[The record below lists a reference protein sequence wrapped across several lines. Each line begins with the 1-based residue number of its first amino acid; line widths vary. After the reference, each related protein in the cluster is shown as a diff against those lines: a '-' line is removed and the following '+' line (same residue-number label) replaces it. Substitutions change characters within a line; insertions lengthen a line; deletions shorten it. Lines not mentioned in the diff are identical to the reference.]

1 LSRRPPR
8 SSPVG
13 DHPPAGDASHS
24 IGRQR
29 ARTGERIIVNALF
42 ICAVLSIAVTVG
54 IVAVLLVDTVSFFS
68 ESGLVEF
75 LTGTVWAPGQGAGE
89 DGQYGMLPLL
99 NGTLMIGVGSIV
111 VALPLGLL
119 TAIYLSEYADRR
131 VRGVLKPTLEILAG
145 IPTVIVGFFA
155 LQFIT
160 PSLLRPIFGDDRVFI
175 FNAAAGSIAVGLMIL
190 PIIASIS
197 EDAMRAVPSSL
208 REAAFGLGASKRQVS
223 LRVVV
228 PAALSGISAS
238 VILAFSRAVGETMAV
253 TIAAGNTPR
262 ITWNY
267 FESIQTLTASIAQTV
282 RGEVAAGTVRYD
294 ALFALGMTLFLMTL
308 VMNLI
313 SARIVRR
320 YRQVYS

>member
-1 LSRRPPR
+1 MAIDP
-8 SSPVG
+8 G
-13 DHPPAGDASHS
+13 GDASL
-24 IGRQR
+24 GGALPK
-29 ARTGERIIVNALF
+29 ARTGERLIVNALF
-42 ICAVLSIAVTVG
+42 VCAVLCVAVTVG
-54 IVAVLLVDTVSFFS
+54 IIAVLLVDTVEFFRQS
-68 ESGLVEF
+68 SLFDF
-75 LTGTVWAPGQGAGE
+75 LTGTVWAPGQGTGE
-89 DGQYGMLPLL
+89 GGKYGVWPLI
-99 NGTLMIGVGSIV
+99 NGTLMIGVGAIV
-111 VALPLGLL
+111 VGLPLGVL
-119 TAIYLSEYADRR
+119 TAIYLSEYASSR

-145 IPTVIVGFFA
+145 IPTVVVGYFA

-208 REAAFGLGASKRQVS
+208 REAAFGLGSTKRQVS

-228 PAALSGISAS
+228 PAALSGIAAS
-238 VILAFSRAVGETMAV
+238 VILGFSRAVGETMAV
-253 TIAAGNTPR
+253 TIAAGNSPKLTL
-262 ITWNY
+262 NY

-282 RGEVAAGTVRYD
+282 SGEVAAGTVRYD
-294 ALFALGMTLFLMTL
+294 ALFALGLTLFVMTLA
-308 VMNLI
+308 MNLI

>member
-1 LSRRPPR
+1 LTRPSN

-13 DHPPAGDASHS
+13 EPTPAGDDSNLS
-24 IGRQR
+24 ITRR
-29 ARTGERIIVNALF
+29 RTRTGERVIVNALF
-42 ICAVLSIAVTVG
+42 LCAVLSIAVTVG
-54 IVAVLLVDTVSFFS
+54 IIAVLLVDTVDFFR
-68 ESGLVEF
+68 ESSLGQF

-89 DGQYGMLPLL
+89 GGLYGVLPLI
-99 NGTLMIGVGSIV
+99 NGTLMIGFGSLVVG
-111 VALPLGLL
+111 LPLGVL
-119 TAIYLSEYADRR
+119 TAIFLSEYASSR

-145 IPTVIVGFFA
+145 IPTVVVGFFA
-155 LQFIT
+155 LQFVT
-160 PSLLRPIFGDDRVFI
+160 PSLLRPIFGEDRVFI

-197 EDAMRAVPSSL
+197 EDAMRAVPASL
-208 REAAFGLGASKRQVS
+208 REAAYGLGSTKRQVS

-228 PAALSGISAS
+228 PAALSGIAAS

-253 TIAAGNTPR
+253 TIAAGNSPK
-262 ITWNY
+262 ITAN
-267 FESIQTLTASIAQTV
+267 FFTSIQTLTASIAQTV
-282 RGEVAAGTVRYD
+282 RGEVAAGTVRYN

-308 VMNLI
+308 VMNLV

>member
-1 LSRRPPR
+1 VSIARRK
-8 SSPVG
+8 
-13 DHPPAGDASHS
+13 
-24 IGRQR
+24 
-29 ARTGERIIVNALF
+29 ARTGERVIINALF
-42 ICAVLSIAVTVG
+42 VCAVLSVAVTVG
-54 IVAVLLVDTVSFFS
+54 IVAVLLADTVQFFRHS
-68 ESGLVEF
+68 SLVEF
-75 LTGTVWAPGQGAGE
+75 LTGTVWAPGQGAGS
-89 DGQYGMLPLL
+89 DGRYGVLPLL

-111 VALPLGLL
+111 VGLPLGLL
-119 TAIYLSEYADRR
+119 TAIYLSEYASPR
-131 VRGVLKPTLEILAG
+131 VRGMLKPTLEVLAG
-145 IPTVIVGFFA
+145 IPTVVIGYFA

-160 PSLLRPIFGDDRVFI
+160 PSLLRPIFGDERVFI

-238 VILAFSRAVGETMAV
+238 VILGFSRAVGETMAV
-253 TIAAGNTPR
+253 TIAAGNSPKL
-262 ITWNY
+262 TWNW

-282 RGEVAAGTVRYD
+282 QGEVAAGTVRYD

-308 VMNLI
+308 VMNLV
-313 SARIVRR
+313 SAAIVRR
-320 YRQVYS
+320 FRQVYS

>member
-1 LSRRPPR
+1 
-8 SSPVG
+8 V
-13 DHPPAGDASHS
+13 
-24 IGRQR
+24 
-29 ARTGERIIVNALF
+29 IINALF
-42 ICAVLSIAVTVG
+42 LCAVLSVAVTVG
-54 IVAVLLVDTVSFFS
+54 IVAVLLVDTISFFS
-68 ESGLVEF
+68 ESSLVEF

-89 DGQYGMLPLL
+89 GGLYGMLPLL
-99 NGTLMIGVGSIV
+99 NGALMIGVGSIV

-119 TAIYLSEYADRR
+119 TAIYLAEYASSR
-131 VRGVLKPTLEILAG
+131 VRGVLKPTLEVLAG

-160 PSLLRPIFGDDRVFI
+160 HDLLRPILGDDRVFI

-197 EDAMRAVPSSL
+197 EDAMRAV
-208 REAAFGLGASKRQVS
+208 R
-223 LRVVV
+223 
-228 PAALSGISAS
+228 
-238 VILAFSRAVGETMAV
+238 ETMAV
-253 TIAAGNTPR
+253 TIAAGNSPR
-262 ITWNY
+262 MTWNY

-294 ALFALGMTLFLMTL
+294 ALFALGMTLFLLTL
-308 VMNLI
+308 AMNLI

>member
-1 LSRRPPR
+1 MATIPPELSIACRK
-8 SSPVG
+8 
-13 DHPPAGDASHS
+13 
-24 IGRQR
+24 
-29 ARTGERIIVNALF
+29 ARTGERLIVYSLF
-42 ICAVLSIAVTVG
+42 ACAVLSVAATVG
-54 IVAVLLVDTVSFFS
+54 IIAVLLVDTFEFFR
-68 ESGLVEF
+68 ESSLFDF
-75 LTGTVWAPGQGAGE
+75 LTGTVWAPGQGSGE
-89 DGQYGMLPLL
+89 GGLYGVWPLI

-111 VALPLGLL
+111 VGLPLGLL
-119 TAIYLSEYADRR
+119 TAIYLSEYASSR
-131 VRGVLKPTLEILAG
+131 VRGALKPTLEILAG
-145 IPTVIVGFFA
+145 IPTVVVGFFA
-155 LQFIT
+155 LQFVT
-160 PSLLRPIFGDDRVFI
+160 PSLLRPIFGEDRVFI

-208 REAAFGLGASKRQVS
+208 REAAFGLGSTKRQVS

-253 TIAAGNTPR
+253 TIAAGNSPKM
-262 ITWNY
+262 TWNY

-282 RGEVAAGTVRYD
+282 GGEVAAGTVRYN
-294 ALFALGMTLFLMTL
+294 ALFALGITLFLITL

>member
-1 LSRRPPR
+1 MART
-8 SSPVG
+8 
-13 DHPPAGDASHS
+13 PAGDAPVSVAC
-24 IGRQR
+24 RK
-29 ARTGERIIVNALF
+29 ARTGERLIVNALF
-42 ICAVLSIAVTVG
+42 LCAVLSVAVTVG
-54 IVAVLLVDTVSFFS
+54 IIAVLLVDTIEFFTQS
-68 ESGLVEF
+68 SLFEF
-75 LTGTVWAPGQGAGE
+75 LTGTVWAPGAGAGV
-89 DGQYGMLPLL
+89 GGRYGVLPLL
-99 NGTLMIGVGSIV
+99 NGTLMIGIGALFVG
-111 VALPLGLL
+111 LPLGVL
-119 TAIYLSEYADRR
+119 TAIYLSEYASKR

-145 IPTVIVGFFA
+145 IPTVVIGFFA

-160 PSLLRPIFGDDRVFI
+160 PSLLRPIFGDERVFI
-175 FNAAAGSIAVGLMIL
+175 FNAASGSIAVGLMIL

-253 TIAAGNTPR
+253 TIAAGNTPSM
-262 ITWNY
+262 TWNY

-294 ALFALGMTLFLMTL
+294 ALFALGMTLFLITL